1 MFLKH
6 CIYIDFNF
14 LMFIN
19 EKSIFLRTQ
28 GRHLKFLHTIRK
40 EKIVSAFT
48 KAKNEHERRAPN
60 LICFKDLVSPKKL
73 RNAWVQLK
81 NKFGMFTERT
91 TDVTLNSIENLWFEQ
106 TSQKLIEGHYKYP
119 NKWKVWI
126 LKSGSK
132 QKVRSLRIS
141 SFKVK
146 IIEKAILNGIEPF
159 FEGSWSWVQINKEDY
174 ETLKVNCT
182 IANNDIKINKKG
194 QFKKHWVYNT
204 KFHSSSY
211 GFRPGKS
218 IYSSLLD
225 IKSWKKN
232 TVWVLDYGV
241 RKVFNHVFR
250 KRLQNIFLSYLN
262 DPHLWKEIQKMLRL
276 SIFKPSSCFD
286 SIEVPQENVLA
297 PFFFNLYMNELD
309 KFVTKLKTNIFKG
322 IDEFDLEANKEY
334 NTLIDR
340 FSIQRT
346 TIVKDSSIINIK
358 SIYKEKKKA
367 YYKKWATNLKYSTF
381 NFLQYVRYANNF
393 LIGMIGSRNLALNV
407 QKQINRFIVNNLHL
421 KIKQNKIINCNEDS
435 IKFLGFKI
443 YFAKSYKKLKL
454 YEISI

>member
-1 MFLKH
+1 
-6 CIYIDFNF
+6 
-14 LMFIN
+14 
-19 EKSIFLRTQ
+19 
-28 GRHLKFLHTIRK
+28 
-40 EKIVSAFT
+40 
-48 KAKNEHERRAPN
+48 
-60 LICFKDLVSPKKL
+60 L

-218 IYSSLLD
+218 IHSCLL
-225 IKSWKKN
+225 
-232 TVWVLDYGV
+232 
-241 RKVFNHVFR
+241 
-250 KRLQNIFLSYLN
+250 
-262 DPHLWKEIQKMLRL
+262 
-276 SIFKPSSCFD
+276 
-286 SIEVPQENVLA
+286 
-297 PFFFNLYMNELD
+297 
-309 KFVTKLKTNIFKG
+309 G
-322 IDEFDLEANKEY
+322 I
-334 NTLIDR
+334 
-340 FSIQRT
+340 
-346 TIVKDSSIINIK
+346 
-358 SIYKEKKKA
+358 KKKKTPFEFWITMF
-367 YYKKWATNLKYSTF
+367 KKC
-381 NFLQYVRYANNF
+381 
-393 LIGMIGSRNLALNV
+393 LIMFSENGC
-407 QKQINRFIVNNLHL
+407 
-421 KIKQNKIINCNEDS
+421 KIFFYLI
-435 IKFLGFKI
+435 
-443 YFAKSYKKLKL
+443 
-454 YEISI
+454 